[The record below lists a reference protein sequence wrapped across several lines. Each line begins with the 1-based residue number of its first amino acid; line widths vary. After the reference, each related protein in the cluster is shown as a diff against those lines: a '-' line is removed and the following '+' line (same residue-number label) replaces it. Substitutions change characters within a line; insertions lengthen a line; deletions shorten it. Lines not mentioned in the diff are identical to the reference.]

1 MSNVIMEMTKEY
13 SPVNQNA
20 RLNGIMAKWD
30 RTGLLKGLNEDKSQ
44 VIAQLLENQ
53 AVELRNQMLTEESQ
67 TAGVA
72 GYNKIAFPLV
82 RRVFGQLLASEL
94 VAVQP
99 MSLPSGLLFFLDF
112 KFDRNHG
119 GATSGGSVYGNLA
132 NGGANNNALLQG
144 VGDAVASGGLYNFAT
159 AGYSRRSFIL
169 STAAP
174 SFSGVTTTSDLLGGV
189 TVSGY
194 NFPLSSSA
202 ATDIGVPMEMRVA
215 TSGEARADQAA
226 VDAES
231 FRSLRAVP
239 SLTATQFFGVTDPS
253 LTVVTGTNVQ
263 IFMNVCG
270 PSDTPQGPDQSW
282 AAANTTLTAAVLVGP
297 AMTNM
302 SSASNASD
310 GSNLLGDFESTSA
323 IPEINIAVSSV
334 PVQAVTR
341 KLKATWTPEL
351 AQDINAYHAIDA
363 EVELTTILSDI
374 IATEVDREILGSL
387 LAGATVKAAWS
398 RSVGRYVTAGA
409 DGNSVANIS
418 DPGGYSVNKGFTG
431 TQQDWYQTLAE
442 TIITVSNEIHKRNLR
457 SGANWMVTS
466 PDVATI
472 IEAIAYFKPNAT
484 FDPTETQYSLGVE
497 KIGTLTNRFTVY
509 KDPYFPVDK
518 ILVGYKG
525 PGFLDAG
532 YVYAPYVPLVFTPT
546 IFEPNDFTP
555 RKGAMTRYAHQMV
568 RPEYYGR
575 IQVVDLGVIGAPA
588 SVG

>member
-1 MSNVIMEMTKEY
+1 MEMTKEY
-13 SPVNQNA
+13 NPVNQNA
-20 RLNGIMAKWD
+20 RLGGIMEKWD
-30 RTGLLKGLNEDKSQ
+30 RTGLLKNLNEDKSQ

-53 AVELRNQMLTEESQ
+53 AVELRNQMLNEESQ
-67 TAGVA
+67 TAAVA

-119 GATSGGSVYGNLA
+119 GATSGGSVYGNLD
-132 NGGANNNALLQG
+132 NGGPNNNSLLDG
-144 VGDAVASGGLYNFAT
+144 VGAQSASGGMYNFAT
-159 AGYSRRSFIL
+159 AGYSRRSFII

-174 SFSGVTTTSDLLGGV
+174 SYSGVTTTSEVLGGA

-194 NFPLSSSA
+194 DFPLSVSA
-202 ATDIGVPMEMRVA
+202 ATDIGVPIEFRVA
-215 TSGEARADQAA
+215 TSGEARADAA
-226 VDAES
+226 AANSES
-231 FRSLRAVP
+231 FRGLRSVP
-239 SLTATQFFGVTDPS
+239 SLTATQWFGRMDPT
-253 LTVVTGTNVQ
+253 LTTVTGAKVQ
-263 IFMNVCG
+263 VFMNVCG
-270 PSDTPQGPDQSW
+270 AAGPEYKWGDNSSS
-282 AAANTTLTAAVLVGP
+282 LTAAVLVGP

-302 SSASNASD
+302 TGASNAGD

-374 IATEVDREILGSL
+374 IATEVDREILSSL
-387 LAGATVKAAWS
+387 LSGATVKAAWS
-398 RSVGRYVTAGA
+398 RAVGNYVTAGA
-409 DGNSVANIS
+409 NGDSISSIS
-418 DPGGYSVNKGFTG
+418 DPGGYSINRGFTG

-442 TIITVSNEIHKRNLR
+442 TIITVSNEIHKRNMR
-457 SGANWMVTS
+457 SGANWLVTS

-484 FDPTETQYSLGVE
+484 FDPTEVQYSLGVE
-497 KIGTLTNRFTVY
+497 KIGSLTNRFTVY

-575 IQVVDLGVIGAPA
+575 ISVVDLGVIGAPA
-588 SVG
+588 SV

>member
-13 SPVNQNA
+13 NPVNQNA
-20 RLNGIMAKWD
+20 RLGGIMEKWD
-30 RTGLLKGLNEDKSQ
+30 RTGLLKNLSEDKSQ
-44 VIAQLLENQ
+44 VVAQLLENQ
-53 AVELRNQMLTEESQ
+53 ALELRNQMLNEESQ
-67 TAGVA
+67 TAAVA

-119 GATSGGSVYGNLA
+119 GATSGGSVYGNLD
-132 NGGANNNALLQG
+132 NGGPNNNSLLDG
-144 VGDAVASGGLYNFAT
+144 VGAQSASGGMYNFAT
-159 AGYSRRSFIL
+159 AGYSRRSFII

-174 SFSGVTTTSDLLGGV
+174 SYSGVTTTSEVLGGA

-194 NFPLSSSA
+194 DFPLSVSA
-202 ATDIGVPMEMRVA
+202 ATDIGVPIEFRVA
-215 TSGEARADQAA
+215 TSGEARADAA
-226 VDAES
+226 AANSES
-231 FRSLRAVP
+231 FRGLRSVP
-239 SLTATQFFGVTDPS
+239 SLTATQWFGRMDPT
-253 LTVVTGTNVQ
+253 LTTVTGAKVQ
-263 IFMNVCG
+263 VFMNVCG
-270 PSDTPQGPDQSW
+270 AAGPEYKWGDNSSS
-282 AAANTTLTAAVLVGP
+282 LTAAVLVGP

-302 SSASNASD
+302 TGASNAGD

-374 IATEVDREILGSL
+374 IATEVDREILSSL
-387 LAGATVKAAWS
+387 LSGATVKAAWS
-398 RSVGRYVTAGA
+398 RAVGNYVTAGA
-409 DGNSVANIS
+409 NGDSISSIS
-418 DPGGYSVNKGFTG
+418 DPGGYSINRGFTG

-457 SGANWMVTS
+457 SGANWLVTS

-484 FDPTETQYSLGVE
+484 FDPTEVQYSLGVE
-497 KIGTLTNRFTVY
+497 KIGSLTNRFTVY

-575 IQVVDLGVIGAPA
+575 ISVVDLGVIGAPA
-588 SVG
+588 SV